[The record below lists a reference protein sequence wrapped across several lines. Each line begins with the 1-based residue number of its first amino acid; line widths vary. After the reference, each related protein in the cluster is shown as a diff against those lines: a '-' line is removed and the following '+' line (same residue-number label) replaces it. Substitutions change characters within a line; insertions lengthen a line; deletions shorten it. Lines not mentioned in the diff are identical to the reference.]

1 MKGEG
6 GGILFLKGS
15 GILINGAGSNEID
28 LPDQFRKTNTSKR
41 TRTSVDQSGQR
52 LKDSDHLPID
62 DVHVLPSTR
71 IPIHKS
77 VECERR

>member
-28 LPDQFRKTNTSKR
+28 LPDQFMRYHIKKNAYIS
-41 TRTSVDQSGQR
+41 
-52 LKDSDHLPID
+52 
-62 DVHVLPSTR
+62 
-71 IPIHKS
+71 
-77 VECERR
+77 

>member
-28 LPDQFRKTNTSKR
+28 LPDQFR
-41 TRTSVDQSGQR
+41 
-52 LKDSDHLPID
+52 
-62 DVHVLPSTR
+62 
-71 IPIHKS
+71 
-77 VECERR
+77 